1 MHATNI
7 TISGNVVDD
16 ITLKTSEN
24 GVPWLSFRVASTER
38 RFDRQSGE
46 WTDGKKF
53 FASVVFF
60 RDAAENVAS
69 SLRKGDPIVVTGRIS
84 SRQYVKDETNRVVYE
99 VDGEA
104 IGHDLTRGV
113 ASFERRKR
121 GLSGSVMLDAEGLP
135 ERGDDDDY
143 EAMTGDFGAPV
154 GNPDVERPLAAAG

>member
-7 TISGNVVDD
+7 TITGNVVDD
-16 ITLKTSEN
+16 VALKTSEN
-24 GVPWLSFRVASTER
+24 GVSWLSFRVASTER

-60 RDAAENVAS
+60 RDAAENVAA
-69 SLRKGDPIVVTGRIS
+69 SLHKGDPIVVTGRIS
-84 SRQYVKDETNRVVYE
+84 SRQYVKDETSRVVYE
-99 VDGEA
+99 VDADA

-121 GLSGSVMLDAEGLP
+121 GLSGSVLLDPDGLP
-135 ERGDDDDY
+135 ERGDDDQY
-143 EAMTGDFGAPV
+143 EAVAGDFGSAAS
-154 GNPDVERPLAAAG
+154 ERILARPLAATG